1 MAGPCLIRKSDDE
14 SRIDGRI
21 RDLILC
27 AHLFILLAVL
37 RADRTVS
44 FLVHSIASTQSA
56 DDRQSGGDMRLTQPY
71 MWALV
76 VTGSVLMGGCAG
88 LTKGQADLDIGMKER
103 GIASWYGDDF
113 HGWVTASG
121 ELYDMHL
128 LTAAHRTLPLGTIV
142 RVTNVVNG
150 RHVVIRIND
159 RGPYVNGRILDVSH
173 AAAKRLDM
181 LRDGISA
188 IQLEVVGQHGFNTM
202 VSETPGGQAEAAL
215 SQETALHPVS
225 VSMPQVLSQIQPVDR
240 GPRLMP
246 ADVIRER
253 RARRVGDIMAAD
265 CRVEVVAELAL
276 V

>member
-1 MAGPCLIRKSDDE
+1 MRP
-14 SRIDGRI
+14 
-21 RDLILC
+21 
-27 AHLFILLAVL
+27 LFILLSHLRVL
-37 RADRTVS
+37 IIVS
-44 FLVHSIASTQSA
+44 FFRFIRMLHRFA
-56 DDRQSGGDMRLTQPY
+56 DGSQSGGNMRLKRPYMY

-76 VTGSVLMGGCAG
+76 MTSGMLAGGCAG
-88 LTKGQADLDIGMKER
+88 VTKGRADLDVGMKER

-121 ELYDMHL
+121 EIYDMHA

-159 RGPYVNGRILDVSH
+159 RGPYVNGRILDVSY
-173 AAAKRLDM
+173 AAAKRLAM

-188 IQLEVVGQHGFNTM
+188 IQLEVVGRHGLDT
-202 VSETPGGQAEAAL
+202 AL
-215 SQETALHPVS
+215 SESESGTAGSAFSHETALHAVS
-225 VSMPQVLSQIQPVDR
+225 VSRPQILAQIQPPDR
-240 GPRLMP
+240 GHRVMP
-246 ADVIRER
+246 VDILRER

-265 CRVEVVAELAL
+265 CRVEAVAELKL

>member
-1 MAGPCLIRKSDDE
+1 
-14 SRIDGRI
+14 
-21 RDLILC
+21 
-27 AHLFILLAVL
+27 
-37 RADRTVS
+37 
-44 FLVHSIASTQSA
+44 
-56 DDRQSGGDMRLTQPY
+56 MRLTQPY
-71 MWALV
+71 LWALV

-121 ELYDMHL
+121 EIYDMHM
-128 LTAAHRTLPLGTIV
+128 LTAAHRTLPLGTMV

-159 RGPYVNGRILDVSH
+159 RGPYVNGRILDVSY
-173 AAAKRLDM
+173 AAAKRLNM

-188 IQLEVVGQHGFNTM
+188 IQLEVVGQHGFGAM
-202 VSETPGGQAEAAL
+202 LSEPTGRQVGAAPL
-215 SQETALHPVS
+215 QETALHPVS
-225 VSMPQVLSQIQPVDR
+225 VSMPQVLSQIQPLDR

-265 CRVEVVAELAL
+265 CRVEVVAELAPA
-276 V
+276 

>member
-1 MAGPCLIRKSDDE
+1 
-14 SRIDGRI
+14 
-21 RDLILC
+21 
-27 AHLFILLAVL
+27 LFILLAILRVL
-37 RADRTVS
+37 IVPFS
-44 FLVHSIASTQSA
+44 SLVHSIASTSCA
-56 DDRQSGGDMRLTQPY
+56 HDSQSGGDMRLTQPY

-76 VTGSVLMGGCAG
+76 VTGSVLIGGCAG

-121 ELYDMHL
+121 EIYDMHM

-150 RHVVIRIND
+150 RHVMIRIND
-159 RGPYVNGRILDVSH
+159 RGPYVNGRILDVSY

-188 IQLEVVGQHGFNTM
+188 IQLEVVGQHGLGPM
-202 VSETPGGQAEAAL
+202 LSEPPGGQAGAAP
-215 SQETALHPVS
+215 SQKTALHSVS
-225 VSMPQVLSQIQPVDR
+225 VSMPQVLSQIQPLDR

-276 V
+276 A

>member
-1 MAGPCLIRKSDDE
+1 
-14 SRIDGRI
+14 
-21 RDLILC
+21 
-27 AHLFILLAVL
+27 
-37 RADRTVS
+37 
-44 FLVHSIASTQSA
+44 
-56 DDRQSGGDMRLTQPY
+56 MRLTQPY

-121 ELYDMHL
+121 EMYDMHR

-150 RHVVIRIND
+150 RHVVIRVND
-159 RGPYVNGRILDVSH
+159 RGPYVNGRILDVSY

-188 IQLEVVGQHGFNTM
+188 IQLEVVGQHGLGTILGD
-202 VSETPGGQAEAAL
+202 PAGGQAGTAP

-225 VSMPQVLSQIQPVDR
+225 VSMPQVLSEIQPLDR

-265 CRVEVVAELAL
+265 CRVEVVAELAPS
-276 V
+276 

>member
-1 MAGPCLIRKSDDE
+1 
-14 SRIDGRI
+14 
-21 RDLILC
+21 
-27 AHLFILLAVL
+27 
-37 RADRTVS
+37 
-44 FLVHSIASTQSA
+44 
-56 DDRQSGGDMRLTQPY
+56 MRLTQPY
-71 MWALV
+71 LWALV

-121 ELYDMHL
+121 EIYDMHM
-128 LTAAHRTLPLGTIV
+128 LTAAHRTLPLGTMV

-159 RGPYVNGRILDVSH
+159 RGPYVNGRILDVSYG
-173 AAAKRLDM
+173 AAKRLNM

-188 IQLEVVGQHGFNTM
+188 IQLEVVGQHGLGTTF
-202 VSETPGGQAEAAL
+202 SEPGAQAGAARL
-215 SQETALHPVS
+215 EETALHPVS
-225 VSMPQVLSQIQPVDR
+225 VSMPQVLSQIRPLDR
-240 GPRLMP
+240 SPRLMP

-265 CRVEVVAELAL
+265 CRVEVMAQLAPA
-276 V
+276 

>member
-1 MAGPCLIRKSDDE
+1 
-14 SRIDGRI
+14 
-21 RDLILC
+21 
-27 AHLFILLAVL
+27 
-37 RADRTVS
+37 
-44 FLVHSIASTQSA
+44 
-56 DDRQSGGDMRLTQPY
+56 MRLRQPY

-103 GIASWYGDDF
+103 GIASWYGEDF

-121 ELYDMHL
+121 EIYDMHM

-159 RGPYVNGRILDVSH
+159 RGPYVNGRILDVSY

-188 IQLEVVGQHGFNTM
+188 IQLEVVGQHVLGT
-202 VSETPGGQAEAAL
+202 VLSEATGGRPAAL
-215 SQETALHPVS
+215 SQETVLAPVS
-225 VSMPQVLSQIQPVDR
+225 VSPPQVLAQIQPLDR
-240 GPRLMP
+240 GSRLMP

-265 CRVEVVAELAL
+265 CRGEVVAELAL
-276 V
+276 A

>member
-1 MAGPCLIRKSDDE
+1 
-14 SRIDGRI
+14 
-21 RDLILC
+21 
-27 AHLFILLAVL
+27 
-37 RADRTVS
+37 
-44 FLVHSIASTQSA
+44 
-56 DDRQSGGDMRLTQPY
+56 MRLRQPY

-103 GIASWYGDDF
+103 GIASWYGEDF

-121 ELYDMHL
+121 EIYDMHM

-159 RGPYVNGRILDVSH
+159 RGPYVNGRILDVSY

-188 IQLEVVGQHGFNTM
+188 IQLEVVGQHVLGT
-202 VSETPGGQAEAAL
+202 VLSEATGGRPAAL
-215 SQETALHPVS
+215 SQETVLAPVS
-225 VSMPQVLSQIQPVDR
+225 VSPPQVLAQIQPLDR
-240 GPRLMP
+240 GSRLMP

-253 RARRVGDIMAAD
+253 RARRAADIMAAD
-265 CRVEVVAELAL
+265 CRGEVVAGLAL
-276 V
+276 A

>member
-1 MAGPCLIRKSDDE
+1 
-14 SRIDGRI
+14 
-21 RDLILC
+21 
-27 AHLFILLAVL
+27 
-37 RADRTVS
+37 
-44 FLVHSIASTQSA
+44 
-56 DDRQSGGDMRLTQPY
+56 MRLRQPY

-121 ELYDMHL
+121 EIYDMHM

-159 RGPYVNGRILDVSH
+159 RGPYVNGRILDVSY

-188 IQLEVVGQHGFNTM
+188 IQLEVVGQHVLGT
-202 VSETPGGQAEAAL
+202 VLSEPTGGRPGGPW
-215 SQETALHPVS
+215 QETALGPVS
-225 VSMPQVLSQIQPVDR
+225 VSLPQVLSQIQPLDR

-265 CRVEVVAELAL
+265 CRGDVVAELAL

>member
-1 MAGPCLIRKSDDE
+1 
-14 SRIDGRI
+14 
-21 RDLILC
+21 
-27 AHLFILLAVL
+27 
-37 RADRTVS
+37 
-44 FLVHSIASTQSA
+44 
-56 DDRQSGGDMRLTQPY
+56 MRLTQPY
-71 MWALV
+71 LWALV

-121 ELYDMHL
+121 EIYDMHM
-128 LTAAHRTLPLGTIV
+128 LTAAHRTLPLGTMV

-159 RGPYVNGRILDVSH
+159 RGPYVNGRILDVSYG
-173 AAAKRLDM
+173 AAKRLNM

-188 IQLEVVGQHGFNTM
+188 IQLEVVGQHGLGTTF
-202 VSETPGGQAEAAL
+202 SEPGAQAGAARL
-215 SQETALHPVS
+215 EETALHPVS
-225 VSMPQVLSQIQPVDR
+225 VSMPQVLSQIRPLDR
-240 GPRLMP
+240 SPRLVP

-265 CRVEVVAELAL
+265 CRVEVVAQLAPA
-276 V
+276 